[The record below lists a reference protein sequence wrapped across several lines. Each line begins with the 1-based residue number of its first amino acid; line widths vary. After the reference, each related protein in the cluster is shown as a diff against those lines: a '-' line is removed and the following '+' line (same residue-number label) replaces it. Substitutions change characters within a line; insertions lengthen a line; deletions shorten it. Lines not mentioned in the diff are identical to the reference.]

1 MSLADNRRDKAKGA
15 GKPKAAANGKAYKR
29 VEEFGQSPS
38 GLARVGEEKST
49 HPAIFSVR
57 SGSLLLCRVS
67 KVSRDGSLQS
77 PLGRD
82 IEESD
87 TR

>member
-38 GLARVGEEKST
+38 GLARVGE
-49 HPAIFSVR
+49 
-57 SGSLLLCRVS
+57 
-67 KVSRDGSLQS
+67 
-77 PLGRD
+77 
-82 IEESD
+82 
-87 TR
+87 